1 MDTANAIALQR
12 ELSADVICADDP
24 GFSPRFVCGLDVAY
38 EGRAA
43 YVAAAVWDVK
53 LKTIVETEQV
63 VDETATEY
71 VPGFLAFR
79 EGPML
84 LRVVSRIKNIPNVFL
99 IDGQGVAHPRGLGL
113 ASHVG
118 LALDR
123 PAIGVA
129 KSRLYGRV
137 EGGSIMG
144 ADHKVIGRILDS
156 ETGKRYYVSIGH
168 RISIDTAMKTVENC
182 MVDGFP
188 APLRRAHL
196 DSLFLKRNAAD

>member
-1 MDTANAIALQR
+1 MALQR
-12 ELSADVICADDP
+12 ELSNDVIRSDDL
-24 GFSPRFVCGLDVAY
+24 GFDPIFVCGMDVAY
-38 EGRAA
+38 EGRTA
-43 YVAAAVWDVK
+43 YVAAALWDTS
-53 LKTIVETEQV
+53 LKTIVETKHL
-63 VDETATEY
+63 VDKTATDY

-84 LRVVSRIKNIPNVFL
+84 LRIASRVRNTPDAFL
-99 IDGQGVAHPRGLGL
+99 IDGQGMAHPRGLGL

-123 PAIGVA
+123 PSIGVA

-137 EGGSIMG
+137 EG
-144 ADHKVIGRILDS
+144 DHLIRANHVVIGRILES
-156 ETGKRYYVSIGH
+156 ETHKKYYVSIGH
-168 RISIDTAMKTVENC
+168 RISLDTAMKTVEKC

-196 DSLFLKRNAAD
+196 DSILLKRNATA